1 MCNIQVRRAVHE
13 LASLVSQPVRKLIE
27 PIPVFTY
34 SRNQLFICI
43 GKKNVA
49 LSKSPSQLNWQHLNL
64 SITGDFVTEGST

>member
-1 MCNIQVRRAVHE
+1 MCNIQVRRVVHE
-13 LASLVSQPVRKLIE
+13 LASLVNQPVSKLIE

-49 LSKSPSQLNWQHLNL
+49 LSKSPSQLN
-64 SITGDFVTEGST
+64 